1 MKTTTPEAADAA
13 SPSRGQR
20 QRPGKASSAAF
31 AWRRTDSRRSVLIWL
46 LSSLVAPTAFAAD
59 TFDLGALAALLAQR
73 KSGQARFE
81 ETRLVSGIDGP
92 LFSSGTLSFTAPD
105 AFARHT
111 LQPRAESM
119 AVQGNVI
126 TLKRGGR
133 SRQMTLDA
141 VPELSTLVEAM
152 RGTLTGDA
160 VALQKHFTTAVAGTA
175 QGWKLTLVPRD
186 RALAAQVR
194 EVAIEGQRGDMR
206 VVSLWLAGGDSS
218 RMTIEPI
225 DTAKTP

>member
-1 MKTTTPEAADAA
+1 M
-13 SPSRGQR
+13 
-20 QRPGKASSAAF
+20 
-31 AWRRTDSRRSVLIWL
+31 RRTDATRRALFVIASAAILAGP
-46 LSSLVAPTAFAAD
+46 SFAAEA
-59 TFDLGALAALLAQR
+59 FDLTALAALLAKR
-73 KSGQARFE
+73 KSGEARFD

-111 LQPRAESM
+111 LRPREESM
-119 AVQGNVI
+119 AVQGNVM

-160 VALQKHFTTAVAGTA
+160 GTLQKHFTTAVAGNA

-225 DTAKTP
+225 EAAKTP

>member
-1 MKTTTPEAADAA
+1 
-13 SPSRGQR
+13 
-20 QRPGKASSAAF
+20 
-31 AWRRTDSRRSVLIWL
+31 L

-59 TFDLGALAALLAQR
+59 PFDLTALAALLAQR
-73 KSGQARFE
+73 KSGEARFE
-81 ETRLVSGIDGP
+81 EARLVSGIDGP
-92 LFSSGTLSFTAPD
+92 LFSSGTLTFTAPD

-111 LQPRAESM
+111 LRPREESM
-119 AVQGNVI
+119 AVQGNVM

-141 VPELSTLVEAM
+141 VPELTALVEAM

-160 VALQKHFTTAVAGTA
+160 AALQKYFTTTVTGNA

-186 RALAAQVR
+186 RSLGAQVR

-206 VVSLWLAGGDSS
+206 VVSLWLTGGDSS
-218 RMTIEPI
+218 RMTIEPLEPM
-225 DTAKTP
+225 KTR

>member
-1 MKTTTPEAADAA
+1 ML
-13 SPSRGQR
+13 
-20 QRPGKASSAAF
+20 
-31 AWRRTDSRRSVLIWL
+31 RTDPTRRALMVM
-46 LSSLVAPTAFAAD
+46 ATALMARPSAAAD
-59 TFDLGALAALLAQR
+59 TFDLTALAALLAQR
-73 KSGQARFE
+73 KSGEARFE

-92 LFSSGTLSFTAPD
+92 LFSSGTLTFTAPH

-111 LQPRAESM
+111 LRPREESM
-119 AVQGNVI
+119 AVQGNVM

-141 VPELSTLVEAM
+141 VPELTALVEAM

-160 VALQKHFTTAVAGTA
+160 VALQKYFTTTVAGNA

-186 RALAAQVR
+186 RALGAQVR

-206 VVSLWLAGGDSS
+206 VVSLWLSGGDSS
-218 RMTIEPI
+218 RMTIEPLEPM
-225 DTAKTP
+225 KTP

>member
-1 MKTTTPEAADAA
+1 MLL
-13 SPSRGQR
+13 
-20 QRPGKASSAAF
+20 
-31 AWRRTDSRRSVLIWL
+31 TDSTRRAL
-46 LSSLVAPTAFAAD
+46 LVMAAALVVRPSFAAD
-59 TFDLGALAALLAQR
+59 TFDLTALAALLAQR
-73 KSGQARFE
+73 KSGEARFE

-92 LFSSGTLSFTAPD
+92 LLSSGTLSFTAPD

-111 LQPRAESM
+111 LRPREESM
-119 AVQGNVI
+119 AVQGNVM

-141 VPELSTLVEAM
+141 VPELTALVEAM

-160 VALQKHFTTAVAGTA
+160 VALQKYFTTAVAGNA

-186 RALAAQVR
+186 RALGAQVR

-206 VVSLWLAGGDSS
+206 VVSLWLSGGDSS
-218 RMTIEPI
+218 RMTIEPLEPMK
-225 DTAKTP
+225 AP

>member
-1 MKTTTPEAADAA
+1 MH
-13 SPSRGQR
+13 
-20 QRPGKASSAAF
+20 
-31 AWRRTDSRRSVLIWL
+31 RTDSTRRALLLIAGTA
-46 LSSLVAPTAFAAD
+46 LVARPSLAAD
-59 TFDLGALAALLAQR
+59 KFDLTALAALLAQR
-73 KSGQARFE
+73 KSGEARFE
-81 ETRLVSGIDGP
+81 ETRLVSGLEGP
-92 LFSSGTLSFTAPD
+92 LFSSGTLTFTAPD

-111 LQPRAESM
+111 LRPRAESM
-119 AVQGNVI
+119 AVQGNVM

-152 RGTLTGDA
+152 RGTLIGDA
-160 VALQKHFTTAVAGTA
+160 LSLQKHFTTAVAGTA

-218 RMTIEPI
+218 RMTIEPLEP
-225 DTAKTP
+225 TKTP

>member
-1 MKTTTPEAADAA
+1 MTFGVKTHSTDATRRALIVIAGAAIVA
-13 SPSRGQR
+13 R
-20 QRPGKASSAAF
+20 QS
-31 AWRRTDSRRSVLIWL
+31 
-46 LSSLVAPTAFAAD
+46 FAAES
-59 TFDLGALAALLAQR
+59 FDLAALAALLAQR
-73 KSGQARFE
+73 KSGEARFE

-111 LQPRAESM
+111 LRPREESM
-119 AVQGNVI
+119 AVQGNVM

-160 VALQKHFTTAVAGTA
+160 VTLQKHFTTAVAGHA
-175 QGWKLTLVPRD
+175 QAWKLTLVPRD

-225 DTAKTP
+225 EATKTP

>member
-1 MKTTTPEAADAA
+1 MLRTDAT
-13 SPSRGQR
+13 
-20 QRPGKASSAAF
+20 
-31 AWRRTDSRRSVLIWL
+31 RRTLFVIAGAAI
-46 LSSLVAPTAFAAD
+46 VAGPSWAAE
-59 TFDLGALAALLAQR
+59 TFDLTALAALLAQR
-73 KSGQARFE
+73 KSGEARFE

-111 LQPRAESM
+111 LRPREESM
-119 AVQGNVI
+119 AVQGNVM

-160 VALQKHFTTAVAGTA
+160 VTLQKHFTTAVAGSA

-225 DTAKTP
+225 EATKTP

>member
-1 MKTTTPEAADAA
+1 M
-13 SPSRGQR
+13 
-20 QRPGKASSAAF
+20 
-31 AWRRTDSRRSVLIWL
+31 RRTDVARRTL
-46 LSSLVAPTAFAAD
+46 LALAAVAWVASPALAAD
-59 TFDLGALAALLAQR
+59 KFDLTALAALLAQR
-73 KSGQARFE
+73 KSGEARFE
-81 ETRLVSGIDGP
+81 ETRLVSGLEGP
-92 LFSSGTLSFTAPD
+92 LFSSGTLTFTAPD

-119 AVQGNVI
+119 AVQGNVM

-160 VALQKHFTTAVAGTA
+160 VSLQKHFTTAVAGTA

-218 RMTIEPI
+218 RMTIEPLEP
-225 DTAKTP
+225 TKTP

>member
-1 MKTTTPEAADAA
+1 M
-13 SPSRGQR
+13 
-20 QRPGKASSAAF
+20 
-31 AWRRTDSRRSVLIWL
+31 RRTDSTRRA
-46 LSSLVAPTAFAAD
+46 LVVIAGAAIVMRPSYAAN
-59 TFDLGALAALLAQR
+59 TALLAQR
-73 KSGQARFE
+73 KSGEARFE

-92 LFSSGTLSFTAPD
+92 LFSSGTLTFTAPD

-160 VALQKHFTTAVAGTA
+160 VALQKHFNTQVAGSA
-175 QGWKLTLVPRD
+175 RGWKLTLVPRD
-186 RALAAQVR
+186 KALAAQVR
-194 EVAIEGQRGDMR
+194 EVAIEGERGDMR

-218 RMTIEPI
+218 RMTIEPLE
-225 DTAKTP
+225 AMKTP

>member
-1 MKTTTPEAADAA
+1 MH
-13 SPSRGQR
+13 
-20 QRPGKASSAAF
+20 
-31 AWRRTDSRRSVLIWL
+31 RTDSTRRALLLIAGAA
-46 LSSLVAPTAFAAD
+46 LVARPSLAAD
-59 TFDLGALAALLAQR
+59 KFDLTALAALLAQR
-73 KSGQARFE
+73 KSGEARFE
-81 ETRLVSGIDGP
+81 ESRLVSGIDGP
-92 LFSSGTLSFTAPD
+92 LFSSGTLTFTAPD

-119 AVQGNVI
+119 TVQGNVM

-152 RGTLTGDA
+152 RGTLMGDA
-160 VALQKHFTTAVAGTA
+160 LSLQKHFTTAVAGTA

-225 DTAKTP
+225 DAAKTP

>member
-1 MKTTTPEAADAA
+1 MLRPDVTRRALLAMTGAALVAQPTLAADA
-13 SPSRGQR
+13 
-20 QRPGKASSAAF
+20 
-31 AWRRTDSRRSVLIWL
+31 
-46 LSSLVAPTAFAAD
+46 
-59 TFDLGALAALLAQR
+59 FDLTTLAALLAQR
-73 KSGQARFE
+73 KSGEARFE

-111 LQPRAESM
+111 LRPREESM
-119 AVQGNVI
+119 AVQGNVM

-141 VPELSTLVEAM
+141 VPELSALVEAM

-160 VALQKHFTTAVAGTA
+160 VALQKYFTTAVAGNA

-186 RALAAQVR
+186 RALGAQVR
-194 EVAIEGQRGDMR
+194 EVAIDGQRGDMR

-218 RMTIEPI
+218 RMTIEPLEPM
-225 DTAKTP
+225 KTP

>member
-1 MKTTTPEAADAA
+1 MLSVALAALPSHAAAAD
-13 SPSRGQR
+13 
-20 QRPGKASSAAF
+20 K
-31 AWRRTDSRRSVLIWL
+31 
-46 LSSLVAPTAFAAD
+46 
-59 TFDLGALAALLAQR
+59 FDLTALAALLAQR
-73 KSGQARFE
+73 KSGEARFE
-81 ETRLVSGIDGP
+81 ETRLVSGLDGP
-92 LFSSGTLSFTAPD
+92 LLSSGTLTFTAPD

-119 AVQGNVI
+119 TVQGSVI

-160 VALQKHFTTAVAGTA
+160 VALQKHFTTAVAGSA

-194 EVAIEGQRGDMR
+194 EVAIEGQRGDPR
-206 VVSLWLAGGDSS
+206 TVSLWLAGGDSS

-225 DTAKTP
+225 DTPKSP

>member
-1 MKTTTPEAADAA
+1 MKMRRADSARRVLLLMA
-13 SPSRGQR
+13 
-20 QRPGKASSAAF
+20 SAA
-31 AWRRTDSRRSVLIWL
+31 
-46 LSSLVAPTAFAAD
+46 LVAHPSWAAD
-59 TFDLGALAALLAQR
+59 TFDLTALAALLAQR
-73 KSGQARFE
+73 KSGEARFE
-81 ETRLVSGIDGP
+81 ESRLVSGIDGP
-92 LFSSGTLSFTAPD
+92 LFSSGTLTFTAPD

-119 AVQGNVI
+119 AVQGNVM

-160 VALQKHFTTAVAGTA
+160 MTLQKHFTTAVAGHA

-186 RALAAQVR
+186 RGLGAQVR
-194 EVAIEGQRGDMR
+194 EVVIEGQRGDLR
-206 VVSLWLAGGDSS
+206 VVSLWLSGGDSS
-218 RMTIEPI
+218 RMTIEPVEP
-225 DTAKTP
+225 TKMP

>member
-1 MKTTTPEAADAA
+1 MRRTECTRRALLLMA
-13 SPSRGQR
+13 
-20 QRPGKASSAAF
+20 SAA
-31 AWRRTDSRRSVLIWL
+31 
-46 LSSLVAPTAFAAD
+46 LVARPSLAAA
-59 TFDLGALAALLAQR
+59 TFDLTALAALLAQR
-73 KSGQARFE
+73 KSGEARFE
-81 ETRLVSGIDGP
+81 ETRLVSGLEGP
-92 LFSSGTLSFTAPD
+92 LFSSGTLTFTAPD

-111 LQPRAESM
+111 LRPRAESM

-126 TLKRGGR
+126 TFKRGGR

-141 VPELSTLVEAM
+141 VPELSALVEAM

-160 VALQKHFTTAVAGTA
+160 VALQKHFTTAVAGNP
-175 QGWKLTLVPRD
+175 QSWKLTLVPRD
-186 RALAAQVR
+186 RSLGAQVR

-225 DTAKTP
+225 EAMKTP

>member
-1 MKTTTPEAADAA
+1 MV
-13 SPSRGQR
+13 
-20 QRPGKASSAAF
+20 RPA
-31 AWRRTDSRRSVLIWL
+31 L
-46 LSSLVAPTAFAAD
+46 AAD
-59 TFDLGALAALLAQR
+59 TFDLTALAALLAQR

-81 ETRLVSGIDGP
+81 EQRLVSGIEGP

-105 AFARHT
+105 GFARHT

-119 AVQGNVI
+119 VVQGNII

-141 VPELSTLVEAM
+141 VPELSTLVAAL

-160 VALQKHFTTAVAGTA
+160 VALRKHFDTKVAGSA
-175 QGWKLTLVPRD
+175 QGWKLTLVPRE
-186 RALAAQVR
+186 RTLSAQVR
-194 EVAIEGQRGDMR
+194 EVVIEGQRGDLR

-225 DTAKTP
+225 EPINPTAATKTP

>member
-1 MKTTTPEAADAA
+1 M
-13 SPSRGQR
+13 
-20 QRPGKASSAAF
+20 
-31 AWRRTDSRRSVLIWL
+31 RRTDSTRRAL
-46 LSSLVAPTAFAAD
+46 LLTASAALVAGPSLAVDA
-59 TFDLGALAALLAQR
+59 FDLAALAALLAQR
-73 KSGQARFE
+73 KSGEARFE
-81 ETRLVSGIDGP
+81 ETRLVSGLEGP

-105 AFARHT
+105 AFARQT
-111 LQPRAESM
+111 LRPRAESM

-141 VPELSTLVEAM
+141 VPELSALVEAM

-160 VALQKHFTTAVAGTA
+160 VTLRKHFTTAVAGNA

-206 VVSLWLAGGDSS
+206 VVSLWLSGGDSS

-225 DTAKTP
+225 DAAKTP